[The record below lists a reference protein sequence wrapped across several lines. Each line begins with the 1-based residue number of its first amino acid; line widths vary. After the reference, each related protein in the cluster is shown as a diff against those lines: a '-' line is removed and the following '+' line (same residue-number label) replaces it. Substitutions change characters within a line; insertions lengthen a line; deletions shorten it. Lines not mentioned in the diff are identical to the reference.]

1 MRDSAN
7 KQTQK
12 EMNKVAQSTDV
23 GVKTVLDNMEI
34 IVASEGG
41 SLEFISLEDS
51 QLIIKYIKGV
61 NEECP
66 ECVPDHEMVQML
78 MENSLTIYAPHVSSV
93 EIR

>member
-1 MRDSAN
+1 MKAN
-7 KQTQK
+7 DT
-12 EMNKVAQSTDV
+12 
-23 GVKTVLDNMEI
+23 GVKTVLENMEV

-41 SLEFISLEDS
+41 ALEFISLEDS
-51 QLIIKYIKGV
+51 QLFVKYIKGV

>member
-1 MRDSAN
+1 MRGSIN
-7 KQTQK
+7 TQNQK
-12 EMNKVAQSTDV
+12 GSNKVMKANDT
-23 GVKTVLDNMEI
+23 GVKTVLENMEV

-41 SLEFISLEDS
+41 ALEFISLEDS
-51 QLIIKYIKGV
+51 QLIVKYIKGV

>member
-1 MRDSAN
+1 MKAN
-7 KQTQK
+7 DT
-12 EMNKVAQSTDV
+12 
-23 GVKTVLDNMEI
+23 GVKTVLENMEV

-41 SLEFISLEDS
+41 ALEFISLEDS
-51 QLIIKYIKGV
+51 QLIVKYIKGV

>member
-1 MRDSAN
+1 MMKAN
-7 KQTQK
+7 DT
-12 EMNKVAQSTDV
+12 
-23 GVKTVLDNMEI
+23 GVKTVLENMEV

-41 SLEFISLEDS
+41 ALEFISLEDS
-51 QLIIKYIKGV
+51 QLIVKYIKGV